1 MLLVAFEEG
10 EGADCLLRSSVD
22 PSSVYIVSFLLAA
35 VLGYGYVSESSISRS
50 DTGRKVQIVLSVL
63 CLTLV
68 VYVLIAASFVSA
80 LLTVGIEAAGVF
92 VGKVVTEMLVRS

>member
-1 MLLVAFEEG
+1 M
-10 EGADCLLRSSVD
+10 
-22 PSSVYIVSFLLAA
+22 PSSVCIVSFLLAT
-35 VLGYGYVSESSISRS
+35 VLGYGYFSESSIWQG

-63 CLTLV
+63 CLMLV

-92 VGKVVTEMLVRS
+92 VGKVVAEMLARS